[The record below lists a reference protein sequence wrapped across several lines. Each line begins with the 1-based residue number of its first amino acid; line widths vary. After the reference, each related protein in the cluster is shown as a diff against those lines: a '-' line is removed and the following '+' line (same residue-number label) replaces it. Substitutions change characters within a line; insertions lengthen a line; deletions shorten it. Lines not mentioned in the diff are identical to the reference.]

1 MPEYYTAIVME
12 NEEVKWSPKVNPNPS
27 DSGPD
32 DLRLIIEFEGDLATM
47 SWVSERT
54 EGSAVIDLD
63 ALVECA
69 PRLFDKA
76 WLRGRGPQK
85 ASVAAMGHHYII
97 DIQL

>member
-27 DSGPD
+27 DSGPED
-32 DLRLIIEFEGDLATM
+32 RKLIIEFEGDLATM
-47 SWVSERT
+47 SWVSNRMQ
-54 EGSAVIDLD
+54 GSATIDLN

-69 PRLFDKA
+69 PQLFDKA

-97 DIQL
+97 EIQL